1 MLYPCNIFAI
11 RYMITRNFD
20 LKRGLVNGVEV
31 VLVKIRAGSI
41 VVRLHSGEEAVLP
54 RLNFIIDP
62 EESGLPF
69 VLHRR
74 QYPLI
79 PSYALTV
86 HRVQGQ
92 TLRFLG
98 IYFSGDVFCH
108 GMLFTA
114 LSRVRSWLHVRVY
127 DHGAPCEHA
136 EIVPQA
142 SNVILKNCVRRHIV
156 AHLYA

>member
-1 MLYPCNIFAI
+1 
-11 RYMITRNFD
+11 MITRNFD
-20 LKRGLVNGVEV
+20 PKRGCVNGAEV
-31 VLVKIRAGSI
+31 TLVKVGSSSI
-41 VVRLHSGEEAVLP
+41 VVRMNSGVEVVLP
-54 RLNFIIDP
+54 RLNFIIDT

-74 QYPLI
+74 QFPII

-114 LSRVRSWLHVRVY
+114 LSRVRSWSHVRVC
-127 DHGAPCEHA
+127 DHGAPCNDA
-136 EIVPQA
+136 AIVPQA
-142 SNVILKNCVRRHIV
+142 SDVILKNCVRRHIV
-156 AHLYA
+156 AHLHA

>member
-1 MLYPCNIFAI
+1 MV
-11 RYMITRNFD
+11 TRNFD
-20 LKRGLVNGVEV
+20 PLRGLVNGVEV
-31 VLVKIRAGSI
+31 VLVQIRASSV
-41 VVRLHSGEEAVLP
+41 VVRLPSGAEAVLP
-54 RLNFIIDP
+54 RLNFIIDAQD
-62 EESGLPF
+62 SGLPF

-74 QYPLI
+74 QFPLI

-114 LSRVRSWLHVRVY
+114 LSRVRSWLHVRVFV
-127 DHGAPCEHA
+127 HGEPSDNA
-136 EIVPQA
+136 ETVPQA
-142 SNVILKNCVRRHIV
+142 SDVCLKNCVRRHIV
-156 AHLYA
+156 AHLCA

>member
-1 MLYPCNIFAI
+1 MLYLLNII
-11 RYMITRNFD
+11 IKYMITRNYD
-20 LKRGLVNGVEV
+20 TKRGLVNGVEV
-31 VLVKIRAGSI
+31 VLVKMRAGSI
-41 VVRLHSGEEAVLP
+41 VVRMHSGEEAVLP
-54 RLNFIIDP
+54 RLNFVIDP

-74 QYPLI
+74 QFPLI

-98 IYFSGDVFCH
+98 IYFSGDAFCH

-114 LSRVRSWLHVRVY
+114 LSRVRSWSHVRVF
-127 DHGAPCEHA
+127 DQGHSDHA
-136 EIVPQA
+136 EIPPSADVC
-142 SNVILKNCVRRHIV
+142 LKNCVRRHIV
-156 AHLYA
+156 AHLCV

>member
-1 MLYPCNIFAI
+1 
-11 RYMITRNFD
+11 MITRNYD
-20 LKRGLVNGVEV
+20 LQRGLVNGVEV
-31 VLVKIRAGSI
+31 VLVKVHAGSI
-41 VVRLHSGEEAVLP
+41 VVRLHSGEESVLP

-62 EESGLPF
+62 QDSGLPF

-74 QYPLI
+74 QFPLI

-92 TLRFLG
+92 TLRSLG

-114 LSRVRSWLHVRVY
+114 LSRVRSWSHVRVF
-127 DHGAPCEHA
+127 DHGAPCDNA

-142 SNVILKNCVRRHIV
+142 SDVILKNCVRRHIV
-156 AHLYA
+156 AHLHA